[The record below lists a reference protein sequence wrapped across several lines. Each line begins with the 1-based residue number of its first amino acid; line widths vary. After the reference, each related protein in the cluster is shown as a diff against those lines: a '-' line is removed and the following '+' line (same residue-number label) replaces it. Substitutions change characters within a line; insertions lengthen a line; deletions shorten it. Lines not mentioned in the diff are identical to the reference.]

1 MEKKIMK
8 QTMII
13 LITMFT
19 VWACNGQDDNKVES
33 KDQQTKTDQVTTQ
46 EVKTD
51 QTKTEKF
58 KLEGNEMA
66 VAVIKTNMG
75 TIEIELFADKTP
87 KTVENF
93 IEHANSGYYNGIIF
107 HRVIANFMIQGGDPT
122 GTGRGGESIWGEP
135 FEDEIVPSLK
145 HDVPGILS
153 MANAGPNTNGSQFFI
168 TLVATPWLDGKHT
181 VFGKVI
187 AGMDVVSAIGIVA
200 TSKPGDKPLKD
211 VVMESVTIE
220 KREVKK

>member
-1 MEKKIMK
+1 MKNLMSLFFVLILFVSCMNGNSNNQTPQQEQEKPVMNDS
-8 QTMII
+8 
-13 LITMFT
+13 T
-19 VWACNGQDDNKVES
+19 V
-33 KDQQTKTDQVTTQ
+33 
-46 EVKTD
+46 
-51 QTKTEKF
+51 
-58 KLEGNEMA
+58 

-75 TIEIELFADKTP
+75 TIEIEMFDKQTP
-87 KTVENF
+87 RTVGNF
-93 IEHANSGYYNGIIF
+93 VGLAEKGYYNGVIF
-107 HRVIANFMIQGGDPT
+107 HRVIDNFMIQGGDPT
-122 GTGRGGESIWGEP
+122 GTGRGGESIYGAK

-187 AGMDVVSAIGIVA
+187 AGMDVVSAIGKVQ
-200 TSKPGDKPLKD
+200 TSKPGDKPLQD

-220 KREVKK
+220 KR